1 MSTFSTNKNELMKR
15 WMELYMNLMIL
26 RSHDPR
32 EQMHIDEMRDK
43 LAELHGYMMDFFDAI
58 GAEPGP
64 VA

>member
-1 MSTFSTNKNELMKR
+1 VSTFTTRKNELMKR
-15 WMELYMNLMIL
+15 WRALYMNLMIL

-43 LAELHGYMMDFFDAI
+43 LAELHEYMMGFFDAI
-58 GAEPGP
+58 GAEPEA